1 MIISRFI
8 FSQNFVSIFKGLFDH
23 NTDPRVKVN
32 GGSIGQLLLEY
43 SNRSGEV
50 IRAVLRIHT
59 HDSQK
64 LKDPIHNHGSP
75 KNFKNHPIKL
85 PIKIVAWFR
94 V

>member
-1 MIISRFI
+1 MTISKFI
-8 FSQNFVSIFKGLFDH
+8 FSQNFVSIFKGLFYD

-32 GGSIGQLLLEY
+32 GGRIGQLLLEY

-59 HDSQK
+59 RDFQK
-64 LKDPIHNHGSP
+64 LKDPVHNHGSP